1 MKLTKTWAILGL
13 FALVMA
19 CKSAADSPE
28 EAKNHLTAVPEWTID
43 EVYVNDALNFK
54 DGKEVPNFGGISFNR
69 YMESV
74 SFRADGSF
82 VGKYSGQEEGNILH
96 WEVDNAE
103 QTILVTA
110 ADSSQQD
117 RSGWTIAPRTVYED
131 SFEMTTITAAF
142 DYPRT
147 TKITL
152 KFRVKGE
159 D

>member
-1 MKLTKTWAILGL
+1 MKRMNSWALLGL
-13 FALVMA
+13 IALVTA

-28 EAKNHLTAVPEWTID
+28 QAKNYLLTVPEWTIK
-43 EVYVNDALNFK
+43 EVYVNDGLNFK

-82 VGKYSGQEEGNILH
+82 VGKYSGEEKGNVLH
-96 WEVDNAE
+96 WEIDPTE

-110 ADSSQQD
+110 ADSTQAE
-117 RSGWTIAPRTVYED
+117 RSGWTIAPRTVYQD

-152 KFRVKGE
+152 KFGVKGE
-159 D
+159 E

>member
-1 MKLTKTWAILGL
+1 VKNSWAFIGL
-13 FALVMA
+13 VALV
-19 CKSAADSPE
+19 CGCTSSADSPE
-28 EAKNHLTAVPEWTID
+28 EAKSFLIAVPEWTIE

-54 DGKEVPNFGGISFNR
+54 NGKEVPNFGGISFNR

-74 SFRADGSF
+74 SFREDGSF
-82 VGKYSGQEEGNILH
+82 VGKYSGDEEGDVLN
-96 WEVDNAE
+96 WEIDPAE

-110 ADSSQQD
+110 ADSSQSE
-117 RSGWTIAPRTVYED
+117 RSGWTIAPRTVSQH

-152 KFRVKGE
+152 KFKKKEV
-159 D
+159 